1 MDVLIILIMTIILK
15 YTSVSNEYTVHLKI
29 TYIIQYKM
37 YLNQKNPNKF
47 SLIISLDLLPSLF
60 IRTHWNAT
68 ETGGG
73 ICIIITVWRGVYT
86 LLFPPGKGGNLLNLP
101 NLIYRQQH
109 VACYFIFILRFALIS
124 AENKGIS
131 NICKTKLQK
140 SSIVT

>member
-1 MDVLIILIMTIILK
+1 MDLLIILIMTIILK
-15 YTSVSNEYTVHLKI
+15 YTSVSSEYTVHLKI

-37 YLNQKNPNKF
+37 YLNQKNPNQF

-86 LLFPPGKGGNLLNLP
+86 LLFPPGKDKCGQKNI
-101 NLIYRQQH
+101 LIYQQQH
-109 VACYFIFILRFALIS
+109 VTCYFIFILRFALMC